1 MTPHPPGKRNLRIIV
16 GSVVSIETKVPKI
29 MVNYFAIKK
38 AYIFIFFFAFVGT
51 SAGASCPEGLH
62 KCPDGSCKSSSA
74 EC

>member
-1 MTPHPPGKRNLRIIV
+1 ML
-16 GSVVSIETKVPKI
+16 ETKIPKI

-38 AYIFIFFFAFVGT
+38 LIFLIFFFAF
-51 SAGASCPEGLH
+51 AGSSDGVSCPEGLH

>member
-1 MTPHPPGKRNLRIIV
+1 
-16 GSVVSIETKVPKI
+16 